1 MVAVFWDDADFSQG
15 VGTTWYQVRAIK
27 DVLLGDPSSQF
38 THLTLSLANQQEYST
53 LSSTRDP
60 LVRDVEAKIEKYLKI
75 LYVAKWTLKV
85 TWEKAPAYPSRL
97 DDTRVSSG

>member
-15 VGTTWYQVRAIK
+15 VGTTWYQVWAIK

-60 LVRDVEAKIEKYLKI
+60 LVRDVEAKIEKYLQI
-75 LYVAKWTLKV
+75 LYIAKWTLKV